1 MTTRSCIRA
10 LFILL
15 AVATCASGAA
25 HARQKTDLV
34 FLTNGDRLTGEI
46 KQLDRGILQLK
57 TDGLS
62 TVSIEWADVDSV
74 NSVYHFRVEDRAGDK
89 FFGSI
94 FVRRD
99 GVMEVIGEGRM
110 RTVHADSVVSM
121 MQLDASFWDQLDGS
135 VSLGLSYTKAQDQS
149 TLSFSSWVQRRS
161 TIRKTRLDLS
171 STVTNTA
178 ASEQSVRYDFSL
190 SHQRL
195 LRRIL
200 FAEVIGS
207 AQRNDELGLDL
218 RTSIGAGFGANLLQS
233 NRTQLVAGFGLSV
246 NREWA
251 NDGTR
256 TDNVE
261 AMVGG
266 EHAIF
271 TYNFP
276 KTDYSLGAALY
287 PSLSDWGRVRLDI
300 DLHAKRE
307 IVSNFYLEAT
317 YYENYDNRPPGGGEK
332 TDYGFTLGLA
342 WTF

>member
-1 MTTRSCIRA
+1 
-10 LFILL
+10 
-15 AVATCASGAA
+15 
-25 HARQKTDLV
+25 
-34 FLTNGDRLTGEI
+34 
-46 KQLDRGILQLK
+46 
-57 TDGLS
+57 
-62 TVSIEWADVDSV
+62 
-74 NSVYHFRVEDRAGDK
+74 
-89 FFGSI
+89 
-94 FVRRD
+94 
-99 GVMEVIGEGRM
+99 
-110 RTVHADSVVSM
+110 M

-161 TIRKTRLDLS
+161 TLRKTRLDLS

-195 LRRIL
+195 LQRIL

-218 RTSIGAGFGANLLQS
+218 RTSIGAGFGANLIQS
-233 NRTQLVAGFGLSV
+233 NRTLLVAGFGLSV

-256 TDNVE
+256 TDNIE
-261 AMVGG
+261 AMLGG
-266 EHAIF
+266 DHAIF

-276 KTDYSLGAALY
+276 KTDYSLGAAFY

-307 IVSNFYLEAT
+307 IVSNFYLELT
-317 YYENYDNRPPGGGEK
+317 YYENFDNRPPGGGEK
-332 TDYGFTLGLA
+332 TDYGFTLGVS